1 LNLCSSS
8 CVTSATIEY
17 SISASGCLIA
27 CKMGATGTVSF
38 YCWGCGCNVVLE
50 SSSTGSLTSFF
61 WIPGFL
67 NGDTTRSLSFWISTL
82 YKTGKHSV
90 VEASILEFSVLPYV
104 SGASTFV
111 ESSAYTFSIRGVAGS
126 YLYSSKYS
134 WRKQTFLMELTF
146 GELAVY
152 LSLSKYGWR
161 KQPLRKYP
169 RVFCEAAT
177 FAFSSTTGTGFQLCM
192 VRLVLSNK
200 VLSFMISSA
209 MQVILFPGSYSADSR
224 LSI

>member
-1 LNLCSSS
+1 MNLCSSS

-152 LSLSKYGWR
+152 
-161 KQPLRKYP
+161 P

>member
-1 LNLCSSS
+1 M
-8 CVTSATIEY
+8 TSATIEY

-38 YCWGCGCNVVLE
+38 DCWGGGCNVVLE

-152 LSLSKYGWR
+152 
-161 KQPLRKYP
+161 P